1 MILELEE
8 YDKIASEAL
17 GKRIEAGIG
26 KEMVDGFPY
35 DYVYSQ
41 RGNAY
46 IGINIDVSKGELNVE
61 ATTLV
66 NVSAAQKAFEEIMKN
81 YP

>member
-8 YDKIASEAL
+8 YEKIVAAAL

-26 KEMVDGFPY
+26 KKMVGGFPY
-35 DYVYSQ
+35 DYVYSHHLF
-41 RGNAY
+41 GY

-66 NVSAAQKAFEEIMKN
+66 NVSAAQKAFMEIVKN